1 MEKDHSSIR
10 IALSC
15 CLLMIL
21 VASNY
26 LGTAILMSF
35 LNKLK
40 LNRASLYLEYR
51 NQDLEINS
59 TRLPLIRKP
68 IILHSDDKDVIYPH
82 TSPYGHSENAI
93 FTLLA
98 GINPYESPSVKNY
111 VCYLGYLI
119 HLAAVRFLLDVSG
132 STMDF
137 NILFRIHY
145 GLPNNTLPLTQLKFF
160 SKLRM
165 NIIFIPQK
173 VDGSWKSF
181 TMEKFHVL
189 RFHEYKRIFFIDADV
204 LPLCDMSH
212 YFSMSD
218 QGVFAPNVI
227 FAFNHEPSN
236 AGLFL
241 VSPERDDWEIFNNIS
256 DYINPKM
263 GFGIPLSEPA
273 EGMKCTYSDW
283 SWQAVKED
291 QGMLYHWTRY
301 VKKNVT
307 MVNENRLKTW
317 VDVNGTVKLV
327 REVRRFRKR
336 CPISI
341 DSRRA
346 SVVNHL
352 ALRDFNHFTGRN
364 KPWKLFNW
372 SSEVANE
379 TELHKINLIPLWGY
393 AVWKAWKVYDLGPLN
408 TLIPNLSDELLE
420 DVNTIQRFLDRTG
433 P

>member
-1 MEKDHSSIR
+1 
-10 IALSC
+10 
-15 CLLMIL
+15 MIL
-21 VASNY
+21 VISNFM
-26 LGTAILMSF
+26 GTAMLRDV
-35 LNKLK
+35 LNKMK
-40 LNRASLYLEYR
+40 TSQGSAWIVSSFARGR
-51 NQDLEINS
+51 VIMNQDKDIYP
-59 TRLPLIRKP
+59 TTIPVVRKP
-68 IILHSDDKDVIYPH
+68 IILHPDAKDDIYPN
-82 TSPYGHSENAI
+82 TSTSGHSENAI
-93 FTLLA
+93 FTLMA
-98 GINPYESPSVKNY
+98 GINPYESQSVKNY

-137 NILFRIHY
+137 NILFRIQH
-145 GLPNNTLPLTQLKFF
+145 GLPNNTLPVTQQEFF

-165 NIIFIPQK
+165 NIIFLPQK
-173 VDGSWKSF
+173 ADGSWKSF

-204 LPLCDMSH
+204 LPICDLTH
-212 YFSMSD
+212 YFNMSD
-218 QGVFAPNVI
+218 QGIFAPNVI
-227 FAFNHEPSN
+227 FAFNNEPSN

-241 VSPERDDWEIFNNIS
+241 ISPERDDWEIFKKIP
-256 DYINPKM
+256 DYMNPKM
-263 GFGIPLSEPA
+263 GFGIPLAEPA
-273 EGMKCTYSDW
+273 EGMKGTYSDW

-327 REVRRFRKR
+327 REVHRFRKR

-346 SVVNHL
+346 SVVNYL
-352 ALRDFNHFTGRN
+352 AIRDFNHFTGRN
-364 KPWKLFNW
+364 KPWKTFNW

-379 TELHKINLIPLWGY
+379 TQLNRINLNHLWGY
-393 AVWKAWKVYDLGPLN
+393 AVWKAWKVYNLGPLRA
-408 TLIPNLSDELLE
+408 LIPNPSDELLE
-420 DVNTIQRFLDRTG
+420 DINTIQNFLDKEA